1 MQKNKLAEMIS
12 ICEYF
17 RRNSQ
22 TRHLFNSEF
31 EAAQKINSLIGQS
44 SVISTDKAGEL
55 IAVFNEVNKSEH
67 YNGSG
72 WRDYKMHFMNI
83 LQANGIE
90 VSLSEEELRLTD

>member
-44 SVISTDKAGEL
+44 SVISTDMAGES

-67 YNGSG
+67 YNSLRQDYGNFPNRSG
-72 WRDYKMHFMNI
+72 NI
-83 LQANGIE
+83 RIFII
-90 VSLSEEELRLTD
+90 LRN